1 MFGGNKY
8 EESTGP
14 DRYRRSLY
22 TLWKRT
28 VLNPTLMTFDAPDRA
43 ICTEQRSVT
52 CTPLQAFVTLNEKG
66 FIEAARVF
74 GERILAEGGTN
85 LDQQI
90 TFAYKTVLA
99 RPPLPQERKIIA
111 EVYGDM
117 MASYQKNLKG
127 ALDLLANGDPP
138 RPEKRSSL
146 DQVAWT
152 AVANLLLNLDEAI
165 VRE

>member
-74 GERILAEGGTN
+74 GERILAEGGPD

-99 RPPLPQERKIIA
+99 RPPSTRERQIVTGVHA
-111 EVYGDM
+111 DM
-117 MASYQKNLKG
+117 MSTYRKNLK
-127 ALDLLANGDPP
+127 AAVDLLANGDAP
-138 RPEKRSSL
+138 RTEKRGSL
-146 DQVAWT
+146 DLVAWT
-152 AVANLLLNLDEAI
+152 AVANVLLNLDEAI